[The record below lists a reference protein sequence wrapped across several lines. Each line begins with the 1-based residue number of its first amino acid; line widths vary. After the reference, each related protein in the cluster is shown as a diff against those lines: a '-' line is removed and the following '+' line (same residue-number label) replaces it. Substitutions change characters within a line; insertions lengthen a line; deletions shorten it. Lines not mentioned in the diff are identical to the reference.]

1 MRFLIDRERPVAVL
15 RGDDSERVVT
25 WPDAPLPS
33 RASTARLVPAPDAV
47 WVVYEAY
54 VPDSAGLVWSTAV
67 RIGVDG
73 SAVGVDIGRMSVI
86 GADSEGIWAS
96 PAPWPAPEPYPGSD
110 DVEAPASI
118 DSEDLPVES
127 WEDFQKDEDDWRRD
141 VLSRHRNRRLHG
153 VYTLSQLA
161 ELGDED
167 EGEHSYGWFASAPGD
182 DAGEPATRLAPPPA
196 PGPSAPVELVRF
208 GRGGR
213 VEPITVDRAVAE
225 VAQDG
230 SRTVFTFFPTNPV
243 GTVDPETDSIGY
255 SYPQSRISVD
265 LTGGVPA
272 ALAVGDH
279 EAAAVPMDDEEC
291 WDDDDAAGEATEPDA
306 RDRVDLATVSGID
319 WAPAGL
325 SAEDIEAAVRDV
337 VEQLEWLARPNTIW
351 TRRDDRLHRVE
362 SPYRELAVRASG
374 DWPETLVTVEFR
386 HREYADALY
395 RRRYRIFDT
404 AGRPIDR
411 QYLTVYLEAD
421 IATAHHPA
429 ARDGVI
435 EFPDE

>member
-25 WPDAPLPS
+25 WPDAPLPA
-33 RASTARLVPAPDAV
+33 RASTARLVAAPDAV

-67 RIGVDG
+67 RIGADG
-73 SAVGVDIGRMSVI
+73 SAVGVDIGRLSVI

-96 PAPWPAPEPYPGSD
+96 PAPWPAPEPYPGD
-110 DVEAPASI
+110 GDVEEPASF

-127 WEDFQKDEDDWRRD
+127 WEDFQKDEDDWRMGE
-141 VLSRHRNRRLHG
+141 LSRHRDGRVDG

-167 EGEHSYGWFASAPGD
+167 EGEHSYGWFASAPGSD
-182 DAGEPATRLAPPPA
+182 PGEAATRLAPPPA

-208 GRGGR
+208 GGDGR
-213 VEPITVDRAVAE
+213 VDPLTVDRTVAE

-243 GTVDPETDSIGY
+243 GTLDQETDSISY

-265 LTGGVPA
+265 LTDGVPS
-272 ALAVGDH
+272 ALTVGDH
-279 EAAAVPMDDEEC
+279 EAAAVPADDEEC
-291 WDDDDAAGEATEPDA
+291 WDDDTAGEAAEPDA
-306 RDRVDLATVSGID
+306 RDLVDLATVSGID
-319 WAPAGL
+319 WAPAQL
-325 SAEDIEAAVRDV
+325 SADDIQAAVRDV

-351 TRRDDRLHRVE
+351 TRRDDRIHRVE
-362 SPYRELAVRASG
+362 SPYRDLAVRASG
-374 DWPETLVTVEFR
+374 DWPETQVTVEFR

-395 RRRYRIFDT
+395 RRRYRIFDP

-411 QYLTVYLEAD
+411 EYLTVYLEED
-421 IATAHHPA
+421 IATGHHPA